1 MTVASGAALTLIKPA
16 VLCVQTHARCEVL
29 VAGYASPDGRWY
41 VAPWGW
47 PDGNERLTDAHR
59 KDIHNSNVPVLCQ
72 ACEARHRGV
81 CGALSTDQLIALNK
95 QSTRKR
101 VDPGVELIGESH
113 EAGSYSNI
121 ISGVVKLTK
130 MMADGRQQI
139 VGLQFAPD
147 FLGRPFRPD
156 GGITADAATD
166 VNVCSFPKSM
176 LDRMIKD
183 TPELKHKL
191 LEQTLKELDEARDW
205 MLTLGRKTASEK
217 VASFLYLIATHI
229 NPELDADSVSFEL
242 PLTRSDIAD
251 FLGLTIET
259 VSRQMTRLRKEGII
273 VIRNNR
279 HVDVPDLVR
288 LAEQASQ

>member
-1 MTVASGAALTLIKPA
+1 M
-16 VLCVQTHARCEVL
+16 
-29 VAGYASPDGRWY
+29 
-41 VAPWGW
+41 
-47 PDGNERLTDAHR
+47 DAHR
-59 KDIHNSNVPVLCQ
+59 KDIHNSDIPALCR

-81 CGALSTDQLIALNK
+81 CGALSPAQLVNLNK

-101 VDPGVELIGESH
+101 VESGIELIGESQ
-113 EAGSYSNI
+113 EANTYANI

-147 FLGRPFRPD
+147 FLGRPFRAD
-156 GGITADAATD
+156 SGTTADAATD
-166 VNVCSFPKSM
+166 VNICSFPKAVI
-176 LDRMIKD
+176 DRMIKD
-183 TPELKHKL
+183 TPELEHRL

-217 VASFLYLIATHI
+217 VASFLFLIATHI
-229 NPELDADSVSFEL
+229 NPEDDAESASFEL

-259 VSRQMTRLRKEGII
+259 VSRQMTKLRKDGVIQ
-273 VIRNNR
+273 IRNNR
-279 HVDVPDLVR
+279 HVDVADLTK
-288 LAEQASQ
+288 LAERAAH